1 MAVEAGAS
9 ITITRDG
16 RPIAI
21 LAPVR
26 RRTFVPISELAQT
39 STHLP
44 RIDYAEWRADLDA
57 LIDPW
62 ISKREDPTHTGGSN
76 SAPE

>member
-1 MAVEAGAS
+1 MKAIDQLDFCEHTGRVLAAVEAGAS

-26 RRTFVPISELAQT
+26 QRTFVPISELAQT

-44 RIDYAEWRADLDA
+44 RIDYAEWRATSM
-57 LIDPW
+57 P
-62 ISKREDPTHTGGSN
+62 
-76 SAPE
+76 